1 MHYTQYIVHVIE
13 SFAGGSLEVVRVL
26 TKIKKSPQDVSLQHV
41 VIYGQ
46 RHDSPENPNTGFD
59 NDTILIPWLF
69 ATREIS
75 VIQDFRALYALLEIL
90 KPLPKTSIIHLH
102 SSKAGFLGRLV
113 AVILKRKAMTIY
125 TPHGVAMLRRDIS
138 EKKRR
143 LYSFLEKIA
152 ALGAGYVVACSPS
165 EQKILSSI
173 GVKALLVANG
183 IPDILYTIKPVNT
196 LINVVAIGRLTE
208 AKDPIFYVEIA
219 KKLLDINFTWVGDGE
234 LRSVFANSPVDVTG
248 WLSQSEVIDY
258 LQKADVLISTS
269 RWEGLSLA
277 TLQAMACGLPLLLR
291 RCAGNIDLL
300 EHQGI
305 GAGFDTV
312 DEAVSILKSWQ
323 QQPELVQ
330 QMSLEA
336 RKVFLQHYT
345 LQSMQM
351 GYLNIYQS
359 IMSSLIQE

>member
-1 MHYTQYIVHVIE
+1 MVYIIHIIE
-13 SFAGGSLEVVRVL
+13 SFAGGSLDVVRAL
-26 TKIKKSPQDVSLQHV
+26 TLIKQTPQKKPISHIVIHGCRPDSPQDSHA
-41 VIYGQ
+41 
-46 RHDSPENPNTGFD
+46 GFD
-59 NDTILIPWLF
+59 DDVQLIPWPF
-69 ATREIS
+69 VSREINL
-75 VIQDFRALYALLEIL
+75 VQDFRSLDALLGIL
-90 KPLPKTSIIHLH
+90 RQQPKDAILHLH
-102 SSKAGFLGRLV
+102 SSKAGFLGRL
-113 AVILKRKAMTIY
+113 AATILGRKKYTVY
-125 TPHGVAMLRRDIS
+125 TPHSVAMLRQDIS
-138 EKKRR
+138 NGKRQLYTLLER
-143 LYSFLEKIA
+143 LA
-152 ALGAGYVVACSPS
+152 ALGSGKVVACSLS
-165 EQKILSSI
+165 EQKLLKQLDIA
-173 GVKALLVANG
+173 ALLVNNG
-183 IPDILYTIKPVNT
+183 ISDPFSSRVTPKTGLGKILA
-196 LINVVAIGRLTE
+196 LGRLTLQ
-208 AKDPIFYVEIA
+208 KDPACYEKIVQQA
-219 KKLLDINFTWVGDGE
+219 QLGVHFTWVGDGE

>member
-1 MHYTQYIVHVIE
+1 MLRQDISNGKRQLYT
-13 SFAGGSLEVVRVL
+13 
-26 TKIKKSPQDVSLQHV
+26 
-41 VIYGQ
+41 
-46 RHDSPENPNTGFD
+46 
-59 NDTILIPWLF
+59 
-69 ATREIS
+69 
-75 VIQDFRALYALLEIL
+75 LLE
-90 KPLPKTSIIHLH
+90 
-102 SSKAGFLGRLV
+102 RL
-113 AVILKRKAMTIY
+113 
-125 TPHGVAMLRRDIS
+125 
-138 EKKRR
+138 
-143 LYSFLEKIA
+143 A
-152 ALGAGYVVACSPS
+152 ALGSGKVVACSLS
-165 EQKILSSI
+165 EQKLLKQLDIA
-173 GVKALLVANG
+173 ALLVNNG
-183 IPDILYTIKPVNT
+183 ISDPFSSRVTPKTGLGKILA
-196 LINVVAIGRLTE
+196 LGRLTLQ
-208 AKDPIFYVEIA
+208 KDPACYEKIVQQA
-219 KKLLDINFTWVGDGE
+219 QLGVHFTWVGDGE